1 MSKNQA
7 KVICAAQLSSCNLK
21 IEITDSSANPHSFL
35 SHATQL
41 AWDSRREDTP
51 IQAIWRTMLYSHETY
66 YETSVKAGR
75 QELLLTLSVSSPLTT
90 FHNNQAP
97 PFELG
102 KIT

>member
-1 MSKNQA
+1 
-7 KVICAAQLSSCNLK
+7 
-21 IEITDSSANPHSFL
+21 
-35 SHATQL
+35 
-41 AWDSRREDTP
+41 
-51 IQAIWRTMLYSHETY
+51 MLYSHKTH

-75 QELLLTLSVSSPLTT
+75 QELLLTLSVSSHLTT

>member
-21 IEITDSSANPHSFL
+21 VEITDSSADPHSFL
-35 SHATQL
+35 SLATLL
-41 AWDSRREDTP
+41 AWDSRREGTP
-51 IQAIWRTMLYSHETY
+51 LQTIWKTMLYSHKTH

-75 QELLLTLSVSSPLTT
+75 QEVLLTLSVPSPLATY
-90 FHNNQAP
+90 HNNQTT
-97 PFELG
+97 PFESG